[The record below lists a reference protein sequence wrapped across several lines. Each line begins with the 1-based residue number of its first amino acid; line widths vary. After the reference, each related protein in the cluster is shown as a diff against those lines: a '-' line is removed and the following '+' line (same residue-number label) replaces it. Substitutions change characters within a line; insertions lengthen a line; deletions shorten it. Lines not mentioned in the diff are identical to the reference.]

1 MKNIMKY
8 NLWLLGL
15 LFIVSSCTEYDG
27 DDRGVEVT
35 PKLGT
40 ATVNLIMAVT
50 AADDLGG
57 DGIDMWIDEVNAGQ
71 KMQPGDALSVEYEFP
86 QGTMFRSVLGG
97 KAPKYLS
104 NPIGSVETIITVA
117 TAADLLPA
125 THNEPLQGQLKDGA
139 SYTLIHSGFGGLNH
153 DFEHM
158 FKVEDDMTPPSG
170 GNAKVR
176 FVNAA
181 GGECWDNTCEISFQ
195 IAGTDYG
202 AGVWG
207 NDVFGAGLSSIT
219 PWAEITP
226 GSVTVDTFDGD
237 GDAYFSGS
245 VTLVSGGIY
254 TVIISGNVTNDVTK
268 DEPLRL
274 NTLSHL

>member
-153 DFEHM
+153 DCLWW
-158 FKVEDDMTPPSG
+158 KMT
-170 GNAKVR
+170 
-176 FVNAA
+176 
-181 GGECWDNTCEISFQ
+181 
-195 IAGTDYG
+195 
-202 AGVWG
+202 
-207 NDVFGAGLSSIT
+207 
-219 PWAEITP
+219 
-226 GSVTVDTFDGD
+226 
-237 GDAYFSGS
+237 
-245 VTLVSGGIY
+245 
-254 TVIISGNVTNDVTK
+254 
-268 DEPLRL
+268 
-274 NTLSHL
+274 